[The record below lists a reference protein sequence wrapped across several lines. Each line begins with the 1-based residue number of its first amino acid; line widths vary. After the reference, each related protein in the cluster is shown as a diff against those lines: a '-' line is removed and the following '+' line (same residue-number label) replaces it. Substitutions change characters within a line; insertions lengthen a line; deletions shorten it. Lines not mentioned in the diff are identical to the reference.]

1 MATATTS
8 EHAAPPGGHDEGHG
22 GAHDDHPTEKK
33 YWVIAAILGV
43 VTAIEVA
50 LSYID
55 LGDAVA
61 PLLLLGMV
69 IKFFIVASYFMH
81 LKFDS
86 KVTRR
91 LFISGLSLA
100 LFCYLGMF
108 MMFRQFGPRSDRQDI
123 NLIESGV
130 PRR

>member
-1 MATATTS
+1 MTTT
-8 EHAAPPGGHDEGHG
+8 EHAPAGHAAAD

-33 YWVIAAILGV
+33 YWIIALILGV
-43 VTAIEVA
+43 ITAVEVA

-61 PLLLLGMV
+61 PLLLIGMV
-69 IKFFIVASYFMH
+69 MKFFIVASYFMH

-100 LFCYLGMF
+100 VFCYLGVF
-108 MMFRQFGPRSDRQDI
+108 MMFRQLGPRVDRQDI
-123 NLIESGV
+123 ELIETGV